1 MESRAG
7 GKKWSEYM
15 EGEAGMSL
23 EERLLLAVNSET
35 NYAISSGIRM

>member
-1 MESRAG
+1 MGECGEG
-7 GKKWSEYM
+7 GR
-15 EGEAGMSL
+15 EGGRGDGRSQ